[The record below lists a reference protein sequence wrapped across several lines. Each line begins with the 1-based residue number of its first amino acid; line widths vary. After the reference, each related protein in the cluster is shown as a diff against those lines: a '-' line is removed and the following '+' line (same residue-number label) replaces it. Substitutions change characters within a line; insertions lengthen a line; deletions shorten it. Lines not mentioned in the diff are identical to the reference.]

1 MHGTIPAQGVMTVA
15 AAMAAYGHLLVD
27 YTVSRLLEDRIQ
39 STCHVCITCQIPLI
53 ADLACLDHA
62 VCMHARHDPHH
73 CQQLIWLSQLLV
85 TWQGANPREGLPKIR
100 KDWVK
105 KREER
110 GDKVFTQM
118 HYARQGV
125 VTEEMAFC
133 AARERLEPEF
143 VRSEVVAFPALVMT

>member
-1 MHGTIPAQGVMTVA
+1 MYA
-15 AAMAAYGHLLVD
+15 
-27 YTVSRLLEDRIQ
+27 S
-39 STCHVCITCQIPLI
+39 
-53 ADLACLDHA
+53 
-62 VCMHARHDPHH
+62 HDPYR
-73 CQQLIWLSQLLV
+73 CQQCSALFWLSELLV
-85 TWQGANPREGLPKIR
+85 TWQGVNPREGLPKIR

-125 VTEEMAFC
+125 ITEEMAFC

-143 VRSEVVAFPALVMT
+143 VRSEVVAFPALLMTR

>member
-1 MHGTIPAQGVMTVA
+1 M
-15 AAMAAYGHLLVD
+15 
-27 YTVSRLLEDRIQ
+27 
-39 STCHVCITCQIPLI
+39 
-53 ADLACLDHA
+53 
-62 VCMHARHDPHH
+62 
-73 CQQLIWLSQLLV
+73 
-85 TWQGANPREGLPKIR
+85 TWQGVNPREGLPKIR

-125 VTEEMAFC
+125 ITEEMAFC

-143 VRSEVVAFPALVMT
+143 VRSEVVAFPALLMTR